1 MKKFSRKT
9 EETEVDVIFGSEKTD
24 IRTGIPFLN
33 HMLKTLSKHSGYGL
47 IVKAT
52 GDDEHHIIEDVA
64 ICLGNAIGNISKKG
78 IERFGDAIVPM
89 DDAVAICGLDFSG
102 RGIFVFEGDIRDGS
116 MKSEDFIHFLD
127 TLCRNAGLNVY
138 LKVMGKNSHHM
149 MEAAFKALA
158 ISLKK
163 ALRKSESEDGFRSA
177 KGVLD

>member
-9 EETEVDVIFGSEKTD
+9 EETEVTVIIDAEKTEVETT
-24 IRTGIPFLN
+24 IAFLD
-33 HMLKTLSKHSGYGL
+33 HMLKTLSRHSG
-47 IVKAT
+47 IAMRVEAK
-52 GDDEHHIIEDVA
+52 GDLEHHVIEDVA
-64 ICLGNAIGNISKKG
+64 ILLGRALAEINKKG

-102 RGIFVFEGDIRDGS
+102 RGVLVVDGEFGDGE
-116 MKSEDFIHFLD
+116 MKEEDFLHFLD

-138 LKVMGKNSHHM
+138 LSVKGKNSHHK
-149 MEAAFKALA
+149 MEAAVKAIA

-163 ALRKSESEDGFRSA
+163 SLKKSGNEYRSA

>member
-9 EETEVDVIFGSEKTD
+9 EETSVEVAFGGEKID
-24 IRTGIPFLN
+24 TGIAFLD
-33 HMLKTLSKHSGYGL
+33 HMLKTFCKHSGLDVG
-47 IVKAT
+47 VKAA
-52 GDDEHHIIEDVA
+52 GDLEHHVVEDVA
-64 ICLGNAIGNISKKG
+64 IVLGKALAQMEKKG

-102 RGIFVFEGDIRDGS
+102 RGVLVVEGEFGDGE
-116 MKSEDFIHFLD
+116 MREEDFLHFLD

-138 LKVMGKNSHHM
+138 LSVKGSNPHHK
-149 MEAAFKALA
+149 MEAAVKAIA

-163 ALRKSESEDGFRSA
+163 ALQKSGEGYRSA

>member
-9 EETEVDVIFGSEKTD
+9 EETEVTVIIDAEKTEVETT
-24 IRTGIPFLN
+24 IAFLD
-33 HMLKTLSKHSGYGL
+33 HMVKTLSRHSG
-47 IVKAT
+47 IAMRVEAK
-52 GDDEHHIIEDVA
+52 GDLEHHVIEDVA
-64 ICLGNAIGNISKKG
+64 ILLGRALAEINKKG

-102 RGIFVFEGDIRDGS
+102 RGVLVVEGEFGDGE
-116 MKSEDFIHFLD
+116 MKEEDFLHFLD

-138 LKVMGKNSHHM
+138 LSVKGKNSHHK
-149 MEAAFKALA
+149 MEAAVKAIA

-163 ALRKSESEDGFRSA
+163 ALKKSGNEYRSA

>member
-9 EETEVDVIFGSEKTD
+9 EETEVTVIIDAEKTEVETT
-24 IRTGIPFLN
+24 IAFLD
-33 HMLKTLSKHSGYGL
+33 HMLKTLSRHSG
-47 IVKAT
+47 IAMRVEAK
-52 GDDEHHIIEDVA
+52 GDLEHHVIEDVA
-64 ICLGNAIGNISKKG
+64 ILLGRALAEINKKG

-102 RGIFVFEGDIRDGS
+102 RGVLVVEGEFGDGE
-116 MKSEDFIHFLD
+116 MKEEDFLHFLD

-138 LKVMGKNSHHM
+138 LSVKGKNSHHK
-149 MEAAFKALA
+149 MEAAVKAIA

-163 ALRKSESEDGFRSA
+163 ALKKSGNEYRSA

>member
-9 EETEVDVIFGSEKTD
+9 EETEVTVIIDAEKTEVETT
-24 IRTGIPFLN
+24 IAFLD
-33 HMLKTLSKHSGYGL
+33 HMVKTLSRHSG
-47 IVKAT
+47 IAMRVEAK
-52 GDDEHHIIEDVA
+52 GDLEHHVIEDVA
-64 ICLGNAIGNISKKG
+64 ILLGRALAEINKKG

-102 RGIFVFEGDIRDGS
+102 RGVLVVDGEFGDGE
-116 MKSEDFIHFLD
+116 MKEEDFLHFLD

-138 LKVMGKNSHHM
+138 LSVKGKNSHHK
-149 MEAAFKALA
+149 MEAAVKAIA

-163 ALRKSESEDGFRSA
+163 ALKKSGNEYRSA